1 MVTQGQQE
9 YKETA
14 ELYPEA
20 PRITVLRWLIAIVP
34 PTKAAPMITSAVQLH
49 GVTAHT
55 PHL

>member
-14 ELYPEA
+14 QLYPEA
-20 PRITVLRWLIAIVP
+20 SRITVLRWLIAIVP
-34 PTKAAPMITSAVQLH
+34 PTKAAPMITSAVQFH
-49 GVTAHT
+49 WVTAHT